1 MNQKDVMILTGA
13 GQIGMAIARR
23 MGYGKKIIIGDKK
36 LENAKSI
43 SKIMN
48 EAGFDTEPVE
58 MDLSSR
64 SSVLSMIAKA
74 KQYGNITMLVNAAGV
89 SPSQASIETILK
101 VDLYG
106 TAVLLEEIWKV
117 IAPGGVGLTI
127 SSQSG
132 HRMKQLTAEQDKQ
145 LACTPA
151 EELLSLEM
159 VKPENIENTLHAYQM
174 AKRCNEKRVMAE
186 AVKWGRKGARINSI
200 SPGIIVTP
208 LALDEFNG
216 IRGEFYKNMFTNSP
230 AGRPGTADEVANVA
244 ELLMSDKGAF
254 ITGADFLI
262 DGGATATYF
271 YGENN
276 ICEE

>member
-1 MNQKDVMILTGA
+1 MKKDVMILAGA

-23 MGYGKKIIIGDKK
+23 MGYGKKIIVGDKK
-36 LENAKSI
+36 AENARMAAKT
-43 SKIMN
+43 MN
-48 EAGFDTEPVE
+48 GAGFDALPVE

-64 SSVLSMIAKA
+64 PSVLSMIAEAQKH
-74 KQYGNITMLVNAAGV
+74 GEITMLVNAAGV
-89 SPSQASIETILK
+89 SPSQASVEAILK

-106 TAVLLEEIWKV
+106 TAVLLEEVGNV
-117 IAPGGVGLTI
+117 IAPGGVGVTI

-132 HRMKQLTAEQDKQ
+132 HRMKQLTPEEDEQ

-151 EELLSLEM
+151 EELLSLAILQ
-159 VKPENIENTLHAYQM
+159 PEYIRDTLHAYQL

-186 AVKWGRKGARINSI
+186 SVKWGRRGARINSI

-208 LALDEFNG
+208 LALDELNG
-216 IRGEFYKNMFTNSP
+216 PRGDFYRNMFAKCP

-244 ELLMSDKGAF
+244 ELLMSDRGAF

-262 DGGATATYF
+262 DGGATASYF
-271 YGENN
+271 YGPLKL
-276 ICEE
+276 